1 MSSCVD
7 YVKISIRAALLC
19 SVSISMRNFVD
30 GKNGTNLSDSSIV
43 VFIIFFH
50 MVEAVSIEA
59 T

>member
-1 MSSCVD
+1 MD